1 MAGTNNFLSLQI
13 INQIIYSVEIW
24 DEIKMSFQK
33 GSVITRLIYVNLAIF
48 ILFRIIHLIFF
59 LSGNQFY
66 GLQYFELPSGFNQF
80 LQQPWSLITYMFV
93 HFNFL
98 HILFNLLVLY
108 WFGRI
113 FLDYY
118 SQPQLL
124 GLYLLGGIAGG
135 IVYTV
140 AYNLFPVFSQVV
152 SDSFLLGASASIIAI
167 LIAAAFRDPNRDI
180 FLFLIGRIPLKFL
193 ALFMVI
199 SYIIGIST
207 SNAGGNLAHLG
218 GVLMGWIFFIRQKK
232 GYDITSFITL
242 FFNRLQQVFK
252 PRVKVKIVH
261 RQPPRDDYEY
271 NRQRAA
277 DHNELNRILDKIGKE
292 GYDSLTK
299 EEKETLFRH
308 GK

>member
-1 MAGTNNFLSLQI
+1 M
-13 INQIIYSVEIW
+13 EIW
-24 DEIKMSFQK
+24 NEIKASFQR

-48 ILFRIIHLIFF
+48 IIVRLIHLIFF
-59 LSGNQFY
+59 LSDSDFY
-66 GLQYFELPSGFNQF
+66 QLQWLELPAGVSQF
-80 LQQPWSLITYMFV
+80 IRQPWSLFTYMFL

-108 WFGRI
+108 WFGRL

-118 SQPQLL
+118 DQHQLL
-124 GLYLLGGIAGG
+124 GLYILGGIAGG
-135 IVYTV
+135 IVYMV
-140 AYNLFPVFSQVV
+140 SYNLFPVFNRVV
-152 SDSFLLGASASIIAI
+152 DDSYLLGASAAIISI
-167 LIAAAFRDPNRDI
+167 LIATAFRDPNRNI
-180 FLFLIGRIPLKFL
+180 YLLLIGRIPLKYL

-218 GVLMGWIFFIRQKK
+218 GALMGWVYFIALKR
-232 GYDITSFITL
+232 GLDITSFLTS
-242 FFNRLQQVFK
+242 FFNFGKQLLK
-252 PRVKVKIVH
+252 KEKKVKIVH

-271 NRQRAA
+271 NRQKAA
-277 DHNELNRILDKIGKE
+277 DHIELNRILDKIGKE
-292 GYDSLTK
+292 GYNSLTR